1 MSSSLQH
8 EQVTYLLFRKQSLSM
23 IFLTKDDFTKIIKN
37 LDLNKT
43 HDHDMIINYI
53 RISSRELI
61 YLHHVM
67 RVANFHQIEKSKHC
81 PTTVDMIKTLYMSF
95 LTIH

>member
-1 MSSSLQH
+1 
-8 EQVTYLLFRKQSLSM
+8 
-23 IFLTKDDFTKIIKN
+23 
-37 LDLNKT
+37 
-43 HDHDMIINYI
+43 MIINYI